1 MADSPKIDIDKLLDV
16 ADPSQVVQTGIL
28 ADIRK
33 GIADGFGELSKLLK
47 GKMAEPEPE
56 PDGDEDDDGGD
67 DAPEGKPDGDGADG
81 DAEPEKKPDHDDPED
96 DKGPGYEDMRL
107 SADGALQIDATE
119 YLLGLEAKVDAQAR
133 DTKALRKAVRES
145 RDENRA
151 LRAELR
157 EYITAL
163 GGVLAP
169 MAKAIQNTQTAML
182 DIPAA
187 VHDTGRAGRQAVAKQ
202 ALDAARKIAPGIDVV
217 VLAKGLRAGIITEQQ
232 KQRWHRDGVFSTD
245 DATHAEIVDRLQK
258 Q

>member
-67 DAPEGKPDGDGADG
+67 DAPAEGDPKGEGG
-81 DAEPEKKPDHDDPED
+81 AEPEKDPEHDDPED
-96 DKGPGYEDMRL
+96 KTGPGYEDMRL

-217 VLAKGLRAGIITEQQ
+217 ALAKGLKAGIITEQQ